1 MGRGCTRESERV
13 LASVGKLNFAPSK
26 FTHCKDVPNGGVLLA
41 LPALLLNGLLN
52 HLKLYLIPSGY
63 YHLRHILLTLSFM
76 ALLRIKNPESI
87 RKVSPGEFGKLLGLD
102 RCPEVKTLRAKLE
115 LMSNQEQGAE
125 WGQKLSV
132 DWMSYNP
139 ETAGVLYVDGHVR
152 PYYGKQTKLPARY
165 VSRQRLC
172 LRGTTDYWV
181 NDLLGLPFF
190 VVTKTINS
198 GLIKTL
204 NEDILPR
211 LIKDVPNQP
220 SEAILKKNPY
230 MHRFLLVFDREGY
243 SSTLFADYW
252 AKRIACITYKKN
264 VKDKW
269 PISEF
274 YPMLVNLSNGNTEEM
289 LLAERGTFIGGKIW
303 MREVRK
309 LTKSGHQT
317 SIISTAY
324 ELPIEVL
331 AVLMFSRWCQEN
343 YFKYMLKHF
352 DLDRLIE
359 YQLEFVHGTKI
370 VINPEYR
377 EIEKQIKSLRG
388 KRDRRHAK
396 CSKLNLTSE
405 LTEKKQK
412 KMEQKRAY
420 IIEEISLIENELEVC
435 IKTRTDLKR
444 YITFDELPDSE
455 KFKKLK
461 EEKKKIVDII
471 KMISYRA
478 ETTLSSIA
486 KPHMSKPDEVR
497 SFIGQILKTEVD
509 LLPNYDEQVLE
520 IRLHNLNN
528 NSSDR
533 VAEKI
538 CEELNESEMKY
549 PGTNLRIFYKVGTN

>member
-13 LASVGKLNFAPSK
+13 LASLGKLNFASSK
-26 FTHCKDVPNGGVLLA
+26 FTYCKDVPNGGVLLA

-52 HLKLYLIPSGY
+52 HLNLYLFPSGY
-63 YHLRHILLTLSFM
+63 YHIRHILLTLSFM

-87 RKVSPGEFGKLLGLD
+87 SKVSPGEFGKLLGLD

-115 LMSNQEQGAE
+115 LLSCQKQGAK

-132 DWMSYNP
+132 DWMSQNI

-172 LRGTTDYWV
+172 LRGATDYWV
-181 NDLLGLPFF
+181 NDLIGLPFF

-198 GLIKTL
+198 GLIKVL
-204 NEDILPR
+204 NEEIVPR
-211 LIKDVPNQP
+211 LINDVPNQP
-220 SEAILKKNPY
+220 IEATLKKFPY
-230 MHRFLLVFDREGY
+230 KHRFILVFDREGY

-252 AKRIACITYKKN
+252 TQRIACCTYKKN
-264 VKDKW
+264 VTDKW

-274 YPMLVNLSNGNTEEM
+274 YPVTVNLSNGNTEEM
-289 LLAERGTFIGGKIW
+289 LLAERGAFIGKKIW
-303 MREVRK
+303 LREIRK
-309 LTKSGHQT
+309 LTKTGHQT

-324 ELPIEVL
+324 ELSIEVL
-331 AVLMFSRWCQEN
+331 AALMFSRWCQEN

-359 YQLEFVHGTKI
+359 YQIDFVHGTEI

-377 EIEKQIKSLRG
+377 KVEKQIKSLRG
-388 KRDRRHAK
+388 KSNRRHMK

-405 LTEKKQK
+405 LTEKKQREI
-412 KMEQKRAY
+412 EQKRIG
-420 IIEEISLIENELEVC
+420 IIEEITLIENELKEC
-435 IKTRTDLKR
+435 IKTRANLKHH
-444 YITFDELPDSE
+444 ITFEELPEPE
-455 KFKKLK
+455 KFNKLK

-471 KMISYRA
+471 KMISYRT
-478 ETTLSSIA
+478 ETTLASIA
-486 KPHMSKPDEVR
+486 KLYMSKPDEAR
-497 SFIGQILKTEVD
+497 SFICQIFKTEIDLVPDYKNKILK
-509 LLPNYDEQVLE
+509 
-520 IRLHNLNN
+520 ICLHNLNN

-533 VAEKI
+533 IVEKI
-538 CEELNESEMKY
+538 CNELNKSEMKF
-549 PGTNLRIFYKVGTN
+549 PGTDLRMFYKLGPN